1 MFSKPSPVG
10 DSRAAIFMEKV
21 YTIKGSVS
29 VKEMLG
35 KTPGKLDN
43 THTEIDRAARKLS
56 ITLPSL
62 E

>member
-1 MFSKPSPVG
+1 
-10 DSRAAIFMEKV
+10 MEKAI
-21 YTIKGSVS
+21 YIIKGS

-35 KTPGKLDN
+35 KTTGKLDN

-56 ITLPSL
+56 ITLPSF